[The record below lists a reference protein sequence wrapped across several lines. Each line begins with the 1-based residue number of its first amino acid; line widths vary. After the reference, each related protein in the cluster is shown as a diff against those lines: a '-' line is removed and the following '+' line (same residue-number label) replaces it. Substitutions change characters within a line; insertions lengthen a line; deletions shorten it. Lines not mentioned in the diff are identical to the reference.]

1 VPSDAEVSRS
11 AAQTYYEDFALAV
24 GRRDW
29 LRPNLRHIQ
38 LKGMVDELLAGRSG
52 LRILDVG
59 CGAGVLTQH
68 LSRYGSALG
77 IDFSGPAIEL
87 ARRLAPEASFRVA
100 SLEELPEGERFD
112 VITVFDV
119 MEHIPAAERPAF
131 VAGLAA
137 RLDGDGLVVASTPHP
152 AFTLH
157 RRAIDDRSLQIIDEA
172 VELADVVGEAE
183 SAGLQLLRYE
193 AYDVF
198 AGSPEYQLMVL
209 TRRRAPGGPAVLRGP
224 RGARLYHPARK
235 ALRRGTRVAHA
246 VRLLRAGDRASAWWF
261 LTTRTPKAES

>member
-1 VPSDAEVSRS
+1 MPSDAEVSRS

-29 LRPNLRHIQ
+29 LRPNLRHVQ

-59 CGAGVLTQH
+59 CGAGVLTHH

-87 ARRLAPEASFRVA
+87 AQRLAPEASFRVA
-100 SLEELPEGERFD
+100 SLEDLGDERFD
-112 VITVFDV
+112 LITVFDV
-119 MEHIPAAERPAF
+119 MEHIPQAERPAF

-137 RLDGDGLVVASTPHP
+137 RLDGDGLVIASTPHP

-157 RRAIDDRSLQIIDEA
+157 KRATDEGHLQIIDEA
-172 VELADVVGEAE
+172 VEIADVVGEAG

-198 AGSPEYQLMVL
+198 AGSPEYQLMVF
-209 TRRRAPGGPAVLRGP
+209 TRQRAPGGPAVLRG
-224 RGARLYHPARK
+224 RHGARVAHPARK
-235 ALRRGTRVAHA
+235 ALRRGTRFAHA

-261 LTTRTPKAES
+261 LTARTPKAES

>member
-29 LRPNLRHIQ
+29 LRPNLRHVQ
-38 LKGMVDELLAGRSG
+38 LRGMVDELLRGRSG

-59 CGAGVLTQH
+59 CGAGVMTHH
-68 LSRYGSALG
+68 LSRYGTALG

-87 ARRLAPEASFRVA
+87 ARRLAPEAAFRVA
-100 SLEELPEGERFD
+100 SLEDLGEERFD
-112 VITVFDV
+112 LITVFDV
-119 MEHIPAAERPAF
+119 MEHIPLAERPAF

-137 RLDGDGLVVASTPHP
+137 RLEGDGLVVASTPHP

-157 RRAIDDRSLQIIDEA
+157 KRATDEAHLQIIDEA
-172 VELADVVGEAE
+172 VEIGDVVEEAE

-198 AGSPEYQLMVL
+198 AGSPEYQLMVFT
-209 TRRRAPGGPAVLRGP
+209 TRRSPGGPAVLRD
-224 RGARLYHPARK
+224 RRAARLAHPARRV
-235 ALRRGTRVAHA
+235 LRRGTRFAHA
-246 VRLLRAGDRASAWWF
+246 ARLARAGDRASAWWF
-261 LTTRTPKAES
+261 LTARTPKAES

>member
-1 VPSDAEVSRS
+1 MPSDAEVSRS

-29 LRPNLRHIQ
+29 LRPNLRHVQ

-59 CGAGVLTQH
+59 CGAGVLTHH

-87 ARRLAPEASFRVA
+87 AQRLAPEASFRVA
-100 SLEELPEGERFD
+100 SLEDLGDERFD
-112 VITVFDV
+112 LITVFDV
-119 MEHIPAAERPAF
+119 MEHIPQAERPGF

-137 RLDGDGLVVASTPHP
+137 RLDGDGLVIASTPHP

-157 RRAIDDRSLQIIDEA
+157 KRATDEGHLQIIDEA
-172 VELADVVGEAE
+172 VEIADVVGEAA

-209 TRRRAPGGPAVLRGP
+209 TPRRAPGGPAVLRG
-224 RGARLYHPARK
+224 RHGARLAHPARK
-235 ALRRGTRVAHA
+235 ALRRGTRFAHA
-246 VRLLRAGDRASAWWF
+246 ARLLRAGDRASAWWF
-261 LTTRTPKAES
+261 LTARTPKADS